1 MNTFSFLKCLRRVGV
16 TCFIIVGLLV
26 SNSDIAVADAVFVVR
41 TRGGTTVYT
50 NKPRSNESILRVIN
64 PNSGRLSK
72 VPSSSLYTI
81 KRLSRSHNAHRFH
94 DIIVRQARQKGLDP
108 SLVKAVVH
116 AESSFNPSARS
127 PKGAMGLM
135 QLMPATARS
144 VGVRNPYEPT
154 ENIRGGVNY
163 LAKML
168 RRYKGNVKLSLAAY
182 NAGPLAVDTYRGIPP
197 YRETQEYVRK
207 VLALQRVYQQQSS

>member
-1 MNTFSFLKCLRRVGV
+1 MSTFSFFRLWQKVGIGCIALLSAVFLR
-16 TCFIIVGLLV
+16 FE
-26 SNSDIAVADAVFVVR
+26 AVEADAIYVVR
-41 TRGGTTVYT
+41 SQNGSTVYT
-50 NKPRSNESILRVIN
+50 NRPRDNESILRVVS
-64 PNSGRLSK
+64 PNSGRLSR
-72 VPSSSLYTI
+72 VPSSSFYTSP
-81 KRLSRSHNAHRFH
+81 RLRKSNNAYKFH
-94 DIIVRQARQKGLDP
+94 DLIVRHARQKGLDP

-116 AESSFNPSARS
+116 AESSFNPQARS

-144 VGVRNPYEPT
+144 VGVNNPYEPA

-168 RRYKGNVKLSLAAY
+168 KRYNGDIRLSLAAY

-197 YRETQEYVRK
+197 YRETQEYVRR
-207 VLALQRVYQQQSS
+207 VLALQRIYQQQSS